1 MKKSSPK
8 NLSAD
13 SWPTVDRQVFWGAL
27 LHNYRGLRVKDFVIF
42 SMNVLGSWLVSTL
55 LTSFPYSA
63 FNYSQLLVVGHKTL
77 NVGVICQGGEGG
89 LEVVGIKGV
98 YSISSSST
106 CIKTSTGGNFFI
118 FKERFLIFFPLTLT
132 VLIYQRKGGV
142 CLILLLK
149 ASGVGVSLTSKPSL
163 ENPQPNAI
171 VI

>member
-13 SWPTVDRQVFWGAL
+13 SWPTVGWQVFWGAL

-42 SMNVLGSWLVSTL
+42 SMNVLESWLVSTL

-106 CIKTSTGGNFFI
+106 FIKASTGGNFF
-118 FKERFLIFFPLTLT
+118 FKERFLIFFHLH
-132 VLIYQRKGGV
+132 
-142 CLILLLK
+142 
-149 ASGVGVSLTSKPSL
+149 
-163 ENPQPNAI
+163 
-171 VI
+171 

>member
-106 CIKTSTGGNFFI
+106 FIKASTGGNFF
-118 FKERFLIFFPLTLT
+118 FKGAISRIFPLTLT